1 MKPTKARLRISLYT
15 RFMMAITFILIL
27 LVGSILLVIEKRE
40 VKTIFEEA
48 RDRGILIAA
57 NIGNLNLE
65 RLKFWDAEGTKKSI
79 EEQVNEELL
88 YVVVFDRFS
97 SLFAASV
104 LAQENEDITLF
115 SRLSGD
121 VAARDAAIGTRDFK
135 VNGRAVPAIE
145 IEIPVFAT
153 GSPTKWGSVKVG
165 LSLEE
170 MKREVRRTR
179 LVLIL
184 LGCGGLLLGT
194 GSAAIM
200 AKRITGPLKKL
211 VEGTV
216 RISRGDFSQ
225 SMGIGSGDEIGELA
239 RSFNSMTRDLLQT
252 RRQMEEAN
260 RRLIQAEKLASI
272 GRIAATIAHE
282 IRNPL
287 TSVKLNIQKLLQ
299 NDGLG
304 EEETEHLSITQ
315 EGIQQIEKFIKEMLN
330 FTRVSDLNLE
340 RFSIVQVVEEAA
352 KVLKDSLE
360 EKKISLERSYAPNL
374 PLVQVDGDKMR
385 QVFLN
390 ILRNGFEA
398 VENGGTIS
406 LALSRVDKENGCWI
420 KARVSDNGCGI
431 PEKDWEN
438 IFEPFFT
445 TKPSGIGLGLANAR
459 KIIEQHRG
467 VIKVVKKRG
476 KGTAFEILIPCEGEP

>member
-1 MKPTKARLRISLYT
+1 MKPAGARLKISLYT

-48 RDRGILIAA
+48 RDRGILIAS

-65 RLKFWDAEGTKKSI
+65 RLKFWDAEGTGKSI
-79 EEQVNEELL
+79 EEQVNDELL

-97 SLFAASV
+97 SLFAASE
-104 LAQENEDITLF
+104 LAQDNEDITLF

-135 VNGRAVPAIE
+135 VDGRAVPAIE

-194 GSAAIM
+194 GSAAFM

-211 VEGTV
+211 VDGTI

-225 SMGIGSGDEIGELA
+225 SMVIASRDEVGELA
-239 RSFNSMTRDLLQT
+239 RSFNNMTRDLLQT

-304 EEETEHLSITQ
+304 EEETEHLSISQ

-360 EKKISLERSYAPNL
+360 EKKISLETSFAPNL
-374 PLVQVDGDKMR
+374 PLVQMDGDKMR

-390 ILRNGFEA
+390 ILRNSYEA
-398 VENGGTIS
+398 VDNGGKIS
-406 LALSRVDKENGCWI
+406 LVLSLVDKENGCWI

-476 KGTAFEILIPCEGEP
+476 KGTAFEVLIPCEGET

>member
-48 RDRGILIAA
+48 RDSGILIAA

-135 VNGRAVPAIE
+135 VNGRTVPAIE

-184 LGCGGLLLGT
+184 IGCGGFLLGT
-194 GSAAIM
+194 GGAAIL

-225 SMGIGSGDEIGELA
+225 GMAIASRDEIGELA
-239 RSFNSMTRDLLQT
+239 RSFNDMTRDLLQT
-252 RRQMEEAN
+252 RQQMEEAN
-260 RRLIQAEKLASI
+260 KRLIQAEKLASI
-272 GRIAATIAHE
+272 GRIAASIAHE

-299 NDGLG
+299 NEGRG
-304 EEETEHLSITQ
+304 EEEVEHLNISQ

-340 RFSIVQVVEEAA
+340 RFSVVQVVEEAV
-352 KVLKDSLE
+352 KVMKGSLE
-360 EKKISLERSYAPNL
+360 EKKISLERNYAAGL
-374 PLVQVDGDKMR
+374 PIVLVDGDKMR

-390 ILRNGFEA
+390 VLRNSFEA
-398 VENGGTIS
+398 VEKGGKIS
-406 LALSRVDKENGCWI
+406 LSLARAGNESGCWI
-420 KARVSDNGCGI
+420 RACISDNGCGI

-476 KGTAFEILIPCEGEP
+476 KGTAFEVLIPCEGET